1 MRENQSIQPVASH
14 SPSGRERT
22 LRRLIAA
29 ADRQITGRQ
38 ELSRKLTTAR
48 FILFLAGIALCV
60 TLFKLGWYLAGNTA
74 LALLV
79 LGFIAVAAYHNRLE
93 QRMHR
98 WRLWR
103 AIKRTHLA
111 RLHLDWS
118 AIPRK
123 EHEPPADHPYA
134 KDLDLLGAH
143 SLLHLLDTTVSS
155 NGRERLTSWLLAPSQ
170 DRSRWATR
178 QRLAREL
185 SRLTL
190 YRDRLVLEGLLVGE
204 QEIDGRR
211 LQAILLTPAGW
222 PTLPVLLTIQ
232 AMLSVGTI
240 GLLAAS
246 LAGWLPGYWLL
257 TFGLYAFLFLSIERS
272 QQAFEHA
279 LSLQVE
285 LDKLGA
291 VLAYLERRA
300 RDKSSALGE
309 LCASLIRADRS
320 PSRHLRQAA
329 RIVSGLSVRSN
340 PLAHIFVNLP
350 GPWDLYFIW
359 RLQRLQT
366 RIADHLPKWLD
377 ILAEVEATSA
387 CASFAYLHPSYTW
400 PTLAAGEHEPGPT
413 LEAIRLG
420 HPLIPANQRMSNDA
434 TLQGRGELWL
444 VTGSNM
450 SGKSTFLRTIGI
462 NVCLAQAGAPV
473 CAERFGWSWVRLYCC
488 IRVEDSIEQG
498 LSHFYAEVKRL
509 KLILEAARDRSAAPI
524 LFLIDEIFR
533 GTNNRERLIGS
544 RAYIQALASHN
555 GFGLVTTHDLELAEL
570 ETVISTL
577 RNVHFQETIEDGA
590 LSFDYV
596 LRPGPCPTTNALR
609 IMAMEGLPVSSM
621 TLPPE
626 SERRKPGT
634 PSASSQDQ
642 KL

>member
-1 MRENQSIQPVASH
+1 MKPPQPHQPLA
-14 SPSGRERT
+14 PKAAFGRERT

-29 ADRQITGRQ
+29 ADRRIADHHA
-38 ELSRKLTTAR
+38 LSRTFTTAR
-48 FILFLAGIALCV
+48 LILFLVGIALCV

-79 LGFIAVAAYHNRLE
+79 LGFAAVAAYHNRLE

-103 AIKRTHLA
+103 TVKQTHLA
-111 RLHLDWS
+111 RLHLDWP
-118 AIPRK
+118 AIPRR

-134 KDLDLLGAH
+134 KDLDLLGPH

-155 NGRERLTSWLLAPSQ
+155 NGRERLTSWLLHPPQ
-170 DRSRWATR
+170 DRAQWAGR

-190 YRDRLVLEGLLVGE
+190 CRDRLVLEGLLIGE

-211 LQAILLTPAGW
+211 LQAVLLTPAGW
-222 PTLPVLLTIQ
+222 PTLPLLLAIQ
-232 AMLSVGTI
+232 AAFSLGTI

-246 LAGWLPGYWLL
+246 LAGWLPGYWVLS
-257 TFGLYAFLFLSIERS
+257 FALYLFLFLMVERS

-291 VLAYLERRA
+291 VLAYLEGRA
-300 RDKSSALGE
+300 RAKHAALRE
-309 LCASLIRADRS
+309 LCAPLVQADRS

-329 RIVSGLSVRSN
+329 RIVAGLSVRSN
-340 PLAHIFVNLP
+340 PLAHILVNLP

-359 RLQRLQT
+359 RLQRLQS
-366 RIADHLPKWLD
+366 RITDHLPQWLD
-377 ILAEVEATSA
+377 ILAEIEATSA
-387 CASFAYLHPSYTW
+387 CATFAYLHPTYAW
-400 PTLAAGEHEPGPT
+400 PVLSDAQETDG
-413 LEAIRLG
+413 AIHARSLG
-420 HPLIPANQRMSNDA
+420 HPLIPSTQRVNNDVG
-434 TLQGRGELWL
+434 LQGQGRLWL

-473 CAERFGWSWVRLYCC
+473 CAERFEWSWVRLRCC

-509 KLILEAARDRSAAPI
+509 KLILEAARDRSGAPV

-544 RAYIQALASHN
+544 QAYIQELASHN
-555 GFGLVTTHDLELAEL
+555 GFGLITTHDLELAEL
-570 ETVISTL
+570 ETAVPTL
-577 RNVHFQETIEDGA
+577 SNVHFQETIENGA
-590 LSFDYV
+590 LSFDYR

-609 IMAMEGLPVSSM
+609 IMALEGLPVP
-621 TLPPE
+621 TATPPAE
-626 SERRKPGT
+626 S
-634 PSASSQDQ
+634 
-642 KL
+642 

>member
-1 MRENQSIQPVASH
+1 MRPGQPTQPVATH
-14 SPSGRERT
+14 AAPRRERT

-29 ADRQITGRQ
+29 ADRRIAGHH
-38 ELSRKLTTAR
+38 ELSSRLTTAR
-48 FILFLAGIALCV
+48 LILFLVGIALCV

-79 LGFIAVAAYHNRLE
+79 LVFVAVASYHNRLV

-103 AIKRTHLA
+103 TIKQTHLA
-111 RLHLDWS
+111 RIQLDWP
-118 AIPRK
+118 AIPRR

-134 KDLDLLGAH
+134 KDLDLLGSH

-155 NGRERLTSWLLAPSQ
+155 NGRERLTSWLLHPSP
-170 DRSRWATR
+170 DRSQWARR
-178 QRLAREL
+178 QRLAQEL

-211 LQAILLTPAGW
+211 LQAVLLTPAGW
-222 PTLPVLLTIQ
+222 PTLPLLLTVQ
-232 AMLSVGTI
+232 AALSVSTI
-240 GLLAAS
+240 GLLAVS
-246 LAGWLPGYWLL
+246 LAGWLPGYWVL
-257 TFGLYAFLFLSIERS
+257 TFALYVFLFLMVERS

-285 LDKLGA
+285 IDKLGA
-291 VLAYLERRA
+291 VLAYLERRVRA
-300 RDKSSALGE
+300 KPSTLRE
-309 LCASLIRADRS
+309 LCAPLVSTDRS
-320 PSRHLRQAA
+320 PSRHVRQAA
-329 RIVSGLSVRSN
+329 RIVAGLSARSN
-340 PLAHIFVNLP
+340 PLAHILVNLP

-366 RIADHLPKWLD
+366 RIMDHLPQWLD
-377 ILAEVEATSA
+377 ILAEIEATSA
-387 CASFAYLHPSYTW
+387 CATFAYLHPSYTW
-400 PTLAAGEHEPGPT
+400 PTLVTGPQETGGRLDTT
-413 LEAIRLG
+413 LLG
-420 HPLIPANQRMSNDA
+420 HPLIPATQRVRNDTA
-434 TLQGRGELWL
+434 LQGRGRLWL

-450 SGKSTFLRTIGI
+450 SGKSTFLRTIGV

-473 CAERFGWSWVRLYCC
+473 CAERFEWSWVRLRCC

-509 KLILEAARDRSAAPI
+509 KLILEAARDRSAAPV

-544 RAYIQALASHN
+544 RAYIQDLASHN

-570 ETVISTL
+570 ETAIPTL
-577 RNVHFQETIEDGA
+577 SNVHFQETIENGA

-609 IMAMEGLPVSSM
+609 IMALEGLPVP
-621 TLPPE
+621 TVTPPAE
-626 SERRKPGT
+626 F
-634 PSASSQDQ
+634 
-642 KL
+642 